1 MHVDTLDIRCSDHF
15 LDLGRACKIT
25 KSCRRIIKKWH
36 LDRFEIEDVRSNYQ
50 RALKEEVKGF
60 SESNRQK
67 MNKGLKG
74 HALEGK
80 VLREWE
86 CIVNR
91 SS

>member
-1 MHVDTLDIRCSDHF
+1 MDLD
-15 LDLGRACKIT
+15 RACEIT
-25 KSCRRIIKKWH
+25 KSRGKIINKWR
-36 LDRFEIEDVRSNYQ
+36 LDRFEVDDVRSNYQ
-50 RALKEEVKGF
+50 RALEEEVKGF
-60 SESNRQK
+60 SESSRQK

-74 HALEGK
+74 HALEGE